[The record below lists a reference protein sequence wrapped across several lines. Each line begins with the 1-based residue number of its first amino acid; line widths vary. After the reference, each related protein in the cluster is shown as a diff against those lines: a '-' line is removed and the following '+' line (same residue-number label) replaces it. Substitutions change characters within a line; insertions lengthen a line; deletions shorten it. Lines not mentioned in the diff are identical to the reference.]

1 MIDPLGIVSRVN
13 SQQPGLPKP
22 AAGGEGADFRQ
33 ELLSEM
39 KKVNDLQRDATQAT
53 NDLLTGQRDDIE
65 GVMIAAQKADSA
77 FRMLLALRNKAVDA
91 YDEVRNIRV

>member
-22 AAGGEGADFRQ
+22 SAAGEAGGFQQ
-33 ELLSEM
+33 ELLAEM
-39 KKVNDLQRDATQAT
+39 KKVNDMQRDASQAT
-53 NDLLTGQRDDIE
+53 SDLLTGQRDDIE
-65 GVMIAAQKADSA
+65 GVMIAAEKAGSA

-91 YDEVRNIRV
+91 YEEVRNIRV